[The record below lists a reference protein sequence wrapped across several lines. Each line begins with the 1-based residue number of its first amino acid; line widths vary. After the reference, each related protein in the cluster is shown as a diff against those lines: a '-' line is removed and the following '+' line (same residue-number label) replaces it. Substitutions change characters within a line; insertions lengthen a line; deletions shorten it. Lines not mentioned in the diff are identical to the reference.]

1 MSVTLYVGGVSYS
14 STEDSLRDAFSAA
27 GAVVS
32 AKIIMDKMTGR
43 SRGFGFVEMESDT
56 DAQNAISM
64 LNGKEVDGRKVTV
77 NIAKPLGDRPPRRD
91 GDGDRRPRQW

>member
-32 AKIIMDKMTGR
+32 AKIIMDKMTDR
-43 SRGFGFVEMESDT
+43 SP
-56 DAQNAISM
+56 
-64 LNGKEVDGRKVTV
+64 KHH
-77 NIAKPLGDRPPRRD
+77 
-91 GDGDRRPRQW
+91 